1 MKRIE
6 VPRGEY
12 TLDNAVKKIIEV
24 NDIYNPRWIFI
35 DRGYGEKSFDIRN
48 TSVISKHAALQDRY
62 LTVIV
67 L

>member
-35 DRGYGEKSFDIRN
+35 DRGYGEVF
-48 TSVISKHAALQDRY
+48 
-62 LTVIV
+62 
-67 L
+67 